1 MLNACAA
8 SAKEI
13 EKLKAE
19 LEKAKQE
26 ATVEKAAAQEAAT
39 ALSALR
45 ATSDKHEARV
55 EEKVRGPGAEG
66 QGAGRRTIHP

>member
-1 MLNACAA
+1 MFNAYAA

-26 ATVEKAAAQEAAT
+26 ASGERAAAREAAT

-45 ATSDKHEARV
+45 APSDKHEARV
-55 EEKVRGPGAEG
+55 E
-66 QGAGRRTIHP
+66 